1 MTAPIS
7 TPGIRIGIT
16 LKGRASLAGIFAHP
30 KAHLAYVLVPWLQM

>member
-1 MTAPIS
+1 MTAPIY

-16 LKGRASLAGIFAHP
+16 LMVRASLARIYAHP